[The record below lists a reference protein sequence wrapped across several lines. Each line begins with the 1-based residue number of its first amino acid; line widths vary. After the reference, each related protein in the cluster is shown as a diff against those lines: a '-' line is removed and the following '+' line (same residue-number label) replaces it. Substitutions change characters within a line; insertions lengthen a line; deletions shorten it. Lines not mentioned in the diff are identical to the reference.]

1 MNKQRRWLVLI
12 ASALVLMLL
21 FPDLTL
27 QGTCRGLIL
36 WYQHF
41 LPSVFPFMILSGIM
55 TGFLSGGGPVFAALA
70 GFLNG
75 YPNGAKISSDL
86 SERKLLSKDTAP
98 YYAVFC
104 NQSSPMFLSAFAG
117 LKKEMP
123 WIYLCAAILLFS
135 AGRMERWKKR
145 NDPCSKN
152 RVPQKSENIS
162 EESPGDY
169 LLDCTGIM
177 VKAGIYIMYFSI
189 LISFLSGISD
199 WFPAIRFVIPFLEIT
214 TGITY
219 IRNTGIVPYELQ
231 QTLILFLCV
240 SGGICTA
247 FQTMEVTKN
256 LNLSLKRYLLLKL
269 IQASFTCIICF
280 LLSGILF

>member
-1 MNKQRRWLVLI
+1 MNKQRMWLVLP
-12 ASALVLMLL
+12 ASSLFFMLL
-21 FPDLTL
+21 FPELTL
-27 QGTCRGLIL
+27 QGTRHGLLL

-41 LPSVFPFMILSGIM
+41 LPAVFPFMILSGIM
-55 TGFLSGGGPVFAALA
+55 TGFLHGGGPVFAALA

-75 YPNGAKISSDL
+75 YPNGAKIASDL
-86 SERKLLSKDTAP
+86 SERKLLSEKMAP

-123 WIYLCAAILLFS
+123 WIYISSVFLLFLTGQIEKWRKGNTADS
-135 AGRMERWKKR
+135 SSVSHNPET
-145 NDPCSKN
+145 
-152 RVPQKSENIS
+152 VSEGFS
-162 EESPGDY
+162 GDY

-189 LISFLSGISD
+189 LISFLSEISNR
-199 WFPAIRFVIPFLEIT
+199 FPAIRFLIPFLEIT

-219 IRNTGIVPYELQ
+219 IRNSPIFTGKIQ
-231 QTLILFLCV
+231 QMLILFLCV

-269 IQASFTCIICF
+269 IQASFTCVIC
-280 LLSGILF
+280 ILFC

>member
-1 MNKQRRWLVLI
+1 MNNQRRWLVLL
-12 ASALVLMLL
+12 ASSLFFMLL
-21 FPDLTL
+21 FPELTL
-27 QGTCRGLIL
+27 QGTRRGLLL

-41 LPSVFPFMILSGIM
+41 LPAVFPFMILSGIM
-55 TGFLSGGGPVFAALA
+55 TGFLHGGGPVFAALA

-75 YPNGAKISSDL
+75 YPNGAKIASDL
-86 SERKLLSKDTAP
+86 SERKLLSENIAP

-123 WIYLCAAILLFS
+123 WIYISSVFLLFLTGQIEKCRPGGNADS
-135 AGRMERWKKR
+135 NAGIT
-145 NDPCSKN
+145 P
-152 RVPQKSENIS
+152 KSETVS
-162 EESPGDY
+162 SGFSGDY

-189 LISFLSGISD
+189 LVRFLIEISNH
-199 WFPAIRFVIPFLEIT
+199 FPAIRFLIPFLEIT

-219 IRNTGIVPYELQ
+219 IRNSPLFTGKIQ
-231 QTLILFLCV
+231 QMLLLFLCV

-247 FQTMEVTKN
+247 FQTMEVTKK
-256 LNLSLKRYLLLKL
+256 LNLSLKRYLFLKL
-269 IQASFTCIICF
+269 VQASFTCIICS
-280 LLSGILF
+280 LVC

>member
-1 MNKQRRWLVLI
+1 MNKQRWWLVLL
-12 ASALVLMLL
+12 ASSLLFMLL
-21 FPDLTL
+21 FPELTL
-27 QGTCRGLIL
+27 QGTRRGLLL

-41 LPSVFPFMILSGIM
+41 LPAVFPFMILSGIM
-55 TGFLSGGGPVFAALA
+55 TGFLHGGGPVFAALA

-86 SERKLLSKDTAP
+86 SDRKLLSEDMAP

-117 LKKEMP
+117 LKKEIP
-123 WIYLCAAILLFS
+123 WIYVSSVFLLVLT
-135 AGRMERWKKR
+135 GRIEKWRKG
-145 NDPCSKN
+145 NTADCG
-152 RVPQKSENIS
+152 RVPQKSETVPAGFS
-162 EESPGDY
+162 GDY

-199 WFPAIRFVIPFLEIT
+199 RFPAIRFLIPFLEIT

-219 IRNTGIVPYELQ
+219 IRNSDIFAGKIQ
-231 QTLILFLCV
+231 QILILFLCV

-256 LNLSLKRYLLLKL
+256 LNLSLKRYLFLKL
-269 IQASFTCIICF
+269 IQASFTCIICT
-280 LLSGILF
+280 LFC

>member
-1 MNKQRRWLVLI
+1 MNKQRGWLVLL
-12 ASALVLMLL
+12 ASSLLLMLR

-27 QGTCRGLIL
+27 QGTRRGLLL

-41 LPSVFPFMILSGIM
+41 LPAVFPFMILSSIM
-55 TGFLSGGGPVFAALA
+55 TGFLHGGGPVFAALA

-75 YPNGAKISSDL
+75 YPNGAKIASDL
-86 SERKLLSKDTAP
+86 SERKLLSENMAP

-123 WIYLCAAILLFS
+123 WIYISSVFLLFLT
-135 AGRMERWKKR
+135 GQIEKWQKR
-145 NDPCSKN
+145 NSADKS
-152 RVPQKSENIS
+152 RVSQNPETVSS
-162 EESPGDY
+162 GFSGDY

-189 LISFLSGISD
+189 LVSFLSGISNR
-199 WFPAIRFVIPFLEIT
+199 FPTIRFLIPFLEIT

-219 IRNTGIVPYELQ
+219 IRNSDIFTGKIQ
-231 QTLILFLCV
+231 QMLILFLCV

-247 FQTMEVTKN
+247 FQTMEVTGN

-269 IQASFTCIICF
+269 IQAFFTCFIC
-280 LLSGILF
+280 ILFC